1 MSTSFQSY
9 LNEIARY
16 PLLSSWTKRSSSAD
30 VSPRCVSCSRL
41 ERTLTDAEQRLVRSG
56 QRARERFMQC
66 NLQLVVHVAKKY
78 ENRRRKSLEIMDL
91 IQEGNIG
98 LARAV
103 ELFDSSRGYKFS
115 TYAYWWIKQGIQRA
129 LSQSDAMIR
138 LPTGLH
144 DLLAKIARTTSD
156 LGQQMSRTP
165 TLIEIAEHIGVDVNV
180 IHDALR
186 RSHAVNSLDAI
197 SANSE
202 TLSLID
208 MIADPKSLIDMNEL
222 SISHQAEEM
231 LELIDKYLD
240 DRSKFVV
247 RSRRLQE
254 PLCWDEIGAKLG
266 ISRARAQQLERM
278 ALFRLKMMLN
288 KGRELHGTPL
298 GKLQPLNRLVI
309 CGECALMGSAE
320 NTSKN
325 GKREYSG
332 IKP

>member
-1 MSTSFQSY
+1 MSPSFNSY

-16 PLLSSWTKRSSSAD
+16 PLLTVDQEIQYGRRIAKMRELQG
-30 VSPRCVSCSRL
+30 L
-41 ERTLTDAEQRLVRSG
+41 ERPLTDAEQRLVRSG

-144 DLLAKIARTTSD
+144 ELLAKVARTTSD
-156 LGQQMSRTP
+156 LSHRIGRTP
-165 TLIEIAEHIGVDVNV
+165 TLAEVANHINVDVNA

-186 RSHAVNSLDAI
+186 RSHTVYSLDAI
-197 SANSE
+197 PAGSE

-208 MIADPKSLIDMNEL
+208 MIADPQSLVDMNEL
-222 SISHQAEEM
+222 SISHQAQEM

-240 DRSKFVV
+240 DRSKFIV
-247 RSRRLQE
+247 RSRRLQQ
-254 PLCWDEIGAKLG
+254 PLTWAEIAAKVG
-266 ISRARAQQLERM
+266 VAPSRVQQIERA
-278 ALFRLKMMLN
+278 ALFRLRMMLN
-288 KGRELHGTPL
+288 KGKELNGTPL
-298 GKLQPLNRLVI
+298 GN
-309 CGECALMGSAE
+309 CHH
-320 NTSKN
+320 
-325 GKREYSG
+325 
-332 IKP
+332 

>member
-1 MSTSFQSY
+1 MSPSFKSY

-16 PLLSSWTKRSSSAD
+16 PLLTSAQEIQYG
-30 VSPRCVSCSRL
+30 RRIARMRELQEL
-41 ERTLTDAEQRLVRSG
+41 ERPLTDAEQRLVRSG
-56 QRARERFMQC
+56 LRARERFMQC

-129 LSQSDAMIR
+129 LSQNDAMIR

-144 DLLAKIARTTSD
+144 ELLAKIARTTSD
-156 LGQQMSRTP
+156 LSHRIGRTP
-165 TLIEIAEHIGVDVNV
+165 TLAEVADHIGVDVNA

-186 RSHAVNSLDAI
+186 RSHSVYSLDAI
-197 SANSE
+197 TAGSE
-202 TLSLID
+202 TLTLID
-208 MIADPKSLIDMNEL
+208 LIADPQSLVDMDEL
-222 SISHQAEEM
+222 SISHQAQEM

-240 DRSKFVV
+240 DRSKFIV
-247 RSRRLQE
+247 RSRRLQQ
-254 PLCWDEIGAKLG
+254 PLTWAEIAAKLG
-266 ISRARAQQLERM
+266 VAPSRVQQLERM

-288 KGRELHGTPL
+288 KGKELNGTPL
-298 GKLQPLNRLVI
+298 GGYNH
-309 CGECALMGSAE
+309 
-320 NTSKN
+320 
-325 GKREYSG
+325 
-332 IKP
+332 

>member
-1 MSTSFQSY
+1 MSPSFNSY

-16 PLLSSWTKRSSSAD
+16 PLLTVDQEIQYGRRIAKMRELQG
-30 VSPRCVSCSRL
+30 L
-41 ERTLTDAEQRLVRSG
+41 ERPLTDAEQRLVRSG

-78 ENRRRKSLEIMDL
+78 ENRKRKSLEIMDL

-129 LSQSDAMIR
+129 LSQNDAMIR

-144 DLLAKIARTTSD
+144 ELLAKVARTTSD
-156 LGQQMSRTP
+156 LSHRIGRTP
-165 TLIEIAEHIGVDVNV
+165 TLAEVADHIGVDVNA

-186 RSHAVNSLDAI
+186 RSHSVYSLDSIA
-197 SANSE
+197 AGSE

-208 MIADPKSLIDMNEL
+208 MIADPQSLMDMDEL
-222 SISHQAEEM
+222 SISHQAHEM

-240 DRSKFVV
+240 DRSKFIV
-247 RSRRLQE
+247 RSRRLQQ
-254 PLCWDEIGAKLG
+254 PLTWAEISAKVG
-266 ISRARAQQLERM
+266 VAPSRVQQLERM
-278 ALFRLKMMLN
+278 ALLRLRMMLN
-288 KGRELHGTPL
+288 KGKELNGTPL
-298 GKLQPLNRLVI
+298 GGL
-309 CGECALMGSAE
+309 S
-320 NTSKN
+320 
-325 GKREYSG
+325 
-332 IKP
+332 

>member
-1 MSTSFQSY
+1 MSPSFNSY

-16 PLLSSWTKRSSSAD
+16 PLLTVDQEIQYGRRIAKMRELQGLD
-30 VSPRCVSCSRL
+30 RP
-41 ERTLTDAEQRLVRSG
+41 LTDAEQRLVRSG

-78 ENRRRKSLEIMDL
+78 ENRKRKSLEIMDL

-144 DLLAKIARTTSD
+144 ELLAKVARTTSD
-156 LGQQMSRTP
+156 LSHCIGRAP
-165 TLIEIAEHIGVDVNV
+165 TLAEVADHIDVGVNV

-186 RSHAVNSLDAI
+186 RSHTVYSLDAI
-197 SANSE
+197 TAGSE
-202 TLSLID
+202 TLTLID
-208 MIADPKSLIDMNEL
+208 MIADPQSLVDMDEL
-222 SISHQAEEM
+222 SISHQAQEM

-240 DRSKFVV
+240 DRSKFIV
-247 RSRRLQE
+247 RSRRLQQ
-254 PLCWDEIGAKLG
+254 PLTWAEIAAKLG
-266 ISRARAQQLERM
+266 VAPSRVQQIERM

-288 KGRELHGTPL
+288 KGKELHGTPL
-298 GKLQPLNRLVI
+298 GN
-309 CGECALMGSAE
+309 C
-320 NTSKN
+320 NH
-325 GKREYSG
+325 
-332 IKP
+332 

>member
-1 MSTSFQSY
+1 MSPSFKSY

-16 PLLSSWTKRSSSAD
+16 PLLTSAQEIQYG
-30 VSPRCVSCSRL
+30 RRIARMRELQEL
-41 ERTLTDAEQRLVRSG
+41 ERPLTDAEQRLVRSG
-56 QRARERFMQC
+56 LRARERFMQC

-78 ENRRRKSLEIMDL
+78 ENRKRKSLEIMDL

-144 DLLAKIARTTSD
+144 ELLAKVARTTSD
-156 LGQQMSRTP
+156 LSHRIGRTP
-165 TLIEIAEHIGVDVNV
+165 TLSEVADHIDVDVNA

-186 RSHAVNSLDAI
+186 RSHTVYSLDAI
-197 SANSE
+197 TAGSE
-202 TLSLID
+202 TLTLID
-208 MIADPKSLIDMNEL
+208 LIADPQSLVDMDEL
-222 SISHQAEEM
+222 SISHQAQEM

-240 DRSKFVV
+240 DRSKFIV
-247 RSRRLQE
+247 RSRRLQQ
-254 PLCWDEIGAKLG
+254 PLTWAEIAAKLG
-266 ISRARAQQLERM
+266 VAPSRVQQLERM

-288 KGRELHGTPL
+288 KGKELNGTPL
-298 GKLQPLNRLVI
+298 GNY
-309 CGECALMGSAE
+309 
-320 NTSKN
+320 NH
-325 GKREYSG
+325 
-332 IKP
+332 

>member
-1 MSTSFQSY
+1 MSPSFQRY

-16 PLLSSWTKRSSSAD
+16 PLLTVDQEIQYGRRIAKMRELQQ
-30 VSPRCVSCSRL
+30 L

-156 LGQQMSRTP
+156 LGQRIGRTP
-165 TLIEIAEHIGVDVNV
+165 TLIEIAEHIGVDIN
-180 IHDALR
+180 IIYDALR
-186 RSHAVNSLDAI
+186 RSHAVHSLDAI
-197 SANSE
+197 SAASE

-222 SISHQAEEM
+222 SISHQAQEM
-231 LELIDKYLD
+231 LGLIDKYLD
-240 DRSKFVV
+240 DRSKFVI

-254 PLCWDEIGAKLG
+254 PMTWAEIAAKLG
-266 ISRARAQQLERM
+266 VAPSRVQQIERM
-278 ALFRLKMMLN
+278 ALLRLRMMLN
-288 KGRELHGTPL
+288 KGKELNGTPL
-298 GKLQPLNRLVI
+298 GGL
-309 CGECALMGSAE
+309 G
-320 NTSKN
+320 
-325 GKREYSG
+325 
-332 IKP
+332 

>member
-1 MSTSFQSY
+1 MSPSFKSY

-16 PLLSSWTKRSSSAD
+16 PLLTVDQEIQYGRRIAKMRELQ
-30 VSPRCVSCSRL
+30 RL
-41 ERTLTDAEQRLVRSG
+41 DRPLTDAEQRLVRSG

-78 ENRRRKSLEIMDL
+78 ENRKRKSLEIMDL

-144 DLLAKIARTTSD
+144 ELLAKIARTTSD
-156 LGQQMSRTP
+156 LSHRIGRAP
-165 TLIEIAEHIGVDVNV
+165 TLAEVADHIDVDVNA

-186 RSHAVNSLDAI
+186 RSHTVYSLDAI
-197 SANSE
+197 TAGSE
-202 TLSLID
+202 TLALID
-208 MIADPKSLIDMNEL
+208 MIADPQSLVDMDEL
-222 SISHQAEEM
+222 SISHQAQEM

-240 DRSKFVV
+240 DRSKFIV
-247 RSRRLQE
+247 RSRRLQQ
-254 PLCWDEIGAKLG
+254 PLTWAEISAKLG
-266 ISRARAQQLERM
+266 VAPSRVQQLERM

-288 KGRELHGTPL
+288 KGKELNDTPL
-298 GKLQPLNRLVI
+298 GGYNH
-309 CGECALMGSAE
+309 
-320 NTSKN
+320 
-325 GKREYSG
+325 
-332 IKP
+332 

>member
-1 MSTSFQSY
+1 MSPSFKSY

-16 PLLSSWTKRSSSAD
+16 PLLTVDQEIQYGRRIAKMRELQGLD
-30 VSPRCVSCSRL
+30 RP
-41 ERTLTDAEQRLVRSG
+41 LTDAEQRLVRSG

-78 ENRRRKSLEIMDL
+78 ENRKRKSLEIMDL

-144 DLLAKIARTTSD
+144 ELLAKIARTTSD
-156 LGQQMSRTP
+156 LSHRIGRAP
-165 TLIEIAEHIGVDVNV
+165 TLAEVADHIDVDVNA

-186 RSHAVNSLDAI
+186 RSHTVYSLDAI
-197 SANSE
+197 TAGSE
-202 TLSLID
+202 TLALID
-208 MIADPKSLIDMNEL
+208 MIADPQSLVDMDEL
-222 SISHQAEEM
+222 SISHQAQEM

-240 DRSKFVV
+240 DRSKFIV
-247 RSRRLQE
+247 RSRRLQQ
-254 PLCWDEIGAKLG
+254 PLTWAEISAKLG
-266 ISRARAQQLERM
+266 VAPSRVQQLERM

-288 KGRELHGTPL
+288 KGKELNDTPL
-298 GKLQPLNRLVI
+298 GGYNH
-309 CGECALMGSAE
+309 
-320 NTSKN
+320 
-325 GKREYSG
+325 
-332 IKP
+332 

>member
-1 MSTSFQSY
+1 MSSSFNSY

-16 PLLSSWTKRSSSAD
+16 PLLTVDQEIQYGRRIAKMRELQG
-30 VSPRCVSCSRL
+30 L
-41 ERTLTDAEQRLVRSG
+41 ERPLTDAEQRLVRSG

-78 ENRRRKSLEIMDL
+78 ENRKRKSLEIMDL

-144 DLLAKIARTTSD
+144 ELLAKVARTTSD
-156 LGQQMSRTP
+156 LSHRIGRTP
-165 TLIEIAEHIGVDVNV
+165 TLAEVADHIGVDVNA

-186 RSHAVNSLDAI
+186 RSHSVYSLDSIA
-197 SANSE
+197 AGSE

-208 MIADPKSLIDMNEL
+208 MIADPQSLVDMNEL
-222 SISHQAEEM
+222 SISHQAHEM

-240 DRSKFVV
+240 DRSKFIV
-247 RSRRLQE
+247 RSRRLQQ
-254 PLCWDEIGAKLG
+254 PLTWAEIAAKLG
-266 ISRARAQQLERM
+266 VAPSRVQQLERM

-288 KGRELHGTPL
+288 KGKELNGTPL
-298 GKLQPLNRLVI
+298 GN
-309 CGECALMGSAE
+309 C
-320 NTSKN
+320 NH
-325 GKREYSG
+325 
-332 IKP
+332 

>member
-1 MSTSFQSY
+1 MSPSFKSY

-16 PLLSSWTKRSSSAD
+16 PLLTVDQELLYGRRIAKMRELQQ
-30 VSPRCVSCSRL
+30 L
-41 ERTLTDAEQRLVRSG
+41 ERPLTDAEQRLIRSG

-165 TLIEIAEHIGVDVNV
+165 TLIEVAERIGVDVNV

-186 RSHAVNSLDAI
+186 RSHAVCSLDAI
-197 SANSE
+197 ASNSE

-208 MIADPKSLIDMNEL
+208 MIADPKSLIDMNEI

-240 DRSKFVV
+240 DRSKFII
-247 RSRRLQE
+247 RSRRLQQ
-254 PLCWDEIGAKLG
+254 PLTWAEIAAK
-266 ISRARAQQLERM
+266 IDVAPSRVQQLERA
-278 ALFRLKMMLN
+278 ALFRLRMMLN
-288 KGRELHGTPL
+288 KGKELNGTPL
-298 GKLQPLNRLVI
+298 GN
-309 CGECALMGSAE
+309 
-320 NTSKN
+320 
-325 GKREYSG
+325 YHH
-332 IKP
+332 

>member
-1 MSTSFQSY
+1 MSPSFKSY

-16 PLLSSWTKRSSSAD
+16 PLLTVDQEIQYGRRIAKMRELQQ
-30 VSPRCVSCSRL
+30 L

-144 DLLAKIARTTSD
+144 DLLTKVARTTSD

-165 TLIEIAEHIGVDVNV
+165 TLTEVAEHIGVDVNI

-186 RSHAVNSLDAI
+186 RSHAVHSLDAI

-208 MIADPKSLIDMNEL
+208 MIADPKSLIDMDEL

-231 LELIDKYLD
+231 LDLIDKYLD
-240 DRSKFVV
+240 DRSKFVI

-254 PLCWDEIGAKLG
+254 PMTWAEISAKLG
-266 ISRARAQQLERM
+266 ISDERTRQIERM
-278 ALFRLKMMLN
+278 ALFRLKMLLN
-288 KGRELHGTPL
+288 KGKELNGTPL
-298 GKLQPLNRLVI
+298 GRL
-309 CGECALMGSAE
+309 G
-320 NTSKN
+320 
-325 GKREYSG
+325 
-332 IKP
+332 

>member
-1 MSTSFQSY
+1 MSPSFKSY

-16 PLLSSWTKRSSSAD
+16 PLLTVAQEIQYGRRIA
-30 VSPRCVSCSRL
+30 RMRELQEL
-41 ERTLTDAEQRLVRSG
+41 ERPLTDAEQRLVRSG
-56 QRARERFMQC
+56 LRARERFMQC

-144 DLLAKIARTTSD
+144 ELLAKVARTTSD
-156 LGQQMSRTP
+156 LSHNIGRTP
-165 TLIEIAEHIGVDVNV
+165 TLAEVADHIDVDVNV

-186 RSHAVNSLDAI
+186 RSHSVYSLDAI
-197 SANSE
+197 TAGSE
-202 TLSLID
+202 TLTLID
-208 MIADPKSLIDMNEL
+208 LIADPQSLVDMDEL
-222 SISHQAEEM
+222 SISHQAQEM

-240 DRSKFVV
+240 DRSKFIV
-247 RSRRLQE
+247 RSRRLQQ
-254 PLCWDEIGAKLG
+254 PLTWAEIAAKLG
-266 ISRARAQQLERM
+266 VAPSRVQQLERM

-288 KGRELHGTPL
+288 KGKELNGTPL
-298 GKLQPLNRLVI
+298 GGYNH
-309 CGECALMGSAE
+309 
-320 NTSKN
+320 
-325 GKREYSG
+325 
-332 IKP
+332 